1 VPELAVFGV
10 VLVAFG
16 LVSKR
21 LDGSPVTAPMVF
33 AAAGLLVGA
42 AGGSLEPGIELDGGH
57 VSLTETARHAAEI
70 ALVLLLFAD
79 AARIDLTALRS
90 SSSLPLR
97 LLVVGLPLSI
107 VLGGLVAAGL
117 FSGTFGLWEAM
128 LVGAILAPTDA
139 ALGAVVVSSPKL
151 PQRLRQ
157 ALNVEA
163 GLNDGLAVPFFT
175 VFAVLAVEAA
185 EGRPSFVR
193 VAFEKIGYG
202 AAVGVALG
210 LLGGW
215 LGREAARRGW
225 VLPPFGQLGALALAV
240 LAWWTAEELGGS
252 GLIAAFV
259 GGMAFGAAARALEA
273 EVVRFAEDLGQLLSL
288 LVFFALGVVA
298 FDVLDAVTWKMCL
311 YTVLTLTAIRMLPVA
326 VALAGT
332 GLRPWTVVYLGWF
345 GPRGLASVVLALILL
360 IEYPGIPGVGALE
373 LTVLLTVLVSVF
385 AHGAS
390 AAPLTA
396 RFARL
401 PYLGDEAAPE
411 RAAAVDVRVR
421 R

>member
-1 VPELAVFGV
+1 
-10 VLVAFG
+10 
-16 LVSKR
+16 
-21 LDGSPVTAPMVF
+21 
-33 AAAGLLVGA
+33 
-42 AGGSLEPGIELDGGH
+42 
-57 VSLTETARHAAEI
+57 
-70 ALVLLLFAD
+70 
-79 AARIDLTALRS
+79 
-90 SSSLPLR
+90 
-97 LLVVGLPLSI
+97 
-107 VLGGLVAAGL
+107 
-117 FSGTFGLWEAM
+117 
-128 LVGAILAPTDA
+128 
-139 ALGAVVVSSPKL
+139 
-151 PQRLRQ
+151 
-157 ALNVEA
+157 
-163 GLNDGLAVPFFT
+163 
-175 VFAVLAVEAA
+175 
-185 EGRPSFVR
+185 
-193 VAFEKIGYG
+193 
-202 AAVGVALG
+202 
-210 LLGGW
+210 
-215 LGREAARRGW
+215 
-225 VLPPFGQLGALALAV
+225 
-240 LAWWTAEELGGS
+240 
-252 GLIAAFV
+252 
-259 GGMAFGAAARALEA
+259 MAFGAAARALEA